1 MHAPQG
7 PGLAR
12 RDFAASTRRDFALSW
27 SRISRIRT
35 ACLPIHG
42 RVAVFYTFIDSR
54 TPPVPA
60 EFCWAVESPKLAE
73 FDLMDIDRNEQGFC
87 YLSLFAVV
95 GKYSALMSH
104 HQTIGDSVVGGVVE
118 SRSTAKNIYGIFVP
132 PQ

>member
-1 MHAPQG
+1 MHAPQC

-12 RDFAASTRRDFALSW
+12 RDFAASTRRDFTLSW
-27 SRISRIRT
+27 SRISRIQT
-35 ACLPIHG
+35 ACSPIHG
-42 RVAVFYTFIDSR
+42 QAVFYTFIDSG

-60 EFCWAVESPKLAE
+60 ELCWAVESPKLAE

-95 GKYSALMSH
+95 GEYSALMSH
-104 HQTIGDSVVGGVVE
+104 HETIGDSVVGGIVE